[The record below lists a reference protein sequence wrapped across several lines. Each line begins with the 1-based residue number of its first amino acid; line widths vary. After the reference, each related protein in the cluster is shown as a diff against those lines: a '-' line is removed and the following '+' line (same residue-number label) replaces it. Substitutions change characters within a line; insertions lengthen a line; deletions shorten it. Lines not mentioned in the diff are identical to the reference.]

1 MIMVIGEALM
11 DIKENKAY
19 VGGSSL
25 NIAVTSS
32 RLGGESFYMG
42 KISEDDY
49 GKQIVNHLVD
59 NFVFFEPEFCN
70 AKDKTMYA
78 ETTISKTGN
87 AEYKFVY
94 ENTSTFS
101 LSKEELEKY
110 FYANK
115 EVGCVVIGSISL
127 MLDPLGKVIEDFV
140 LKMDEKI
147 KLVIDPNVRTGFD
160 VDLKDYRSRL
170 LRLSKRSNL
179 IKLSEEDLSLLFPEF
194 TKEEAIQ
201 KFMDTGL
208 DNLIITMGSS
218 GSAWLTNKGKTYIQE
233 AVKGKIVDTI
243 GCGDVFFGAVVTAL
257 DKIDYFKADR
267 KNMKLEGPLIKQI
280 LIYASKAASYNCAR
294 SGCNPPTEKE
304 LKFEI

>member
-1 MIMVIGEALM
+1 MIMMIGEALM
-11 DIKENKAY
+11 DIKEKKAY

-25 NIAVTSS
+25 NSAVATSK
-32 RLGGESFYMG
+32 LGGEAFYMG
-42 KISEDDY
+42 KISEDAY

-70 AKDKTMYA
+70 AKEKTMYA
-78 ETTISKTGN
+78 ETTISKEGN

-101 LSKEELEKY
+101 LTKEELEKY
-110 FYANK
+110 FYENK

-127 MLDPLGKVIEDFV
+127 MLNPLGKVIEDFV
-140 LKMDEKI
+140 LKMDDKI

-179 IKLSEEDLSLLFPEF
+179 IKLREEDLDLLFPEF

-208 DNLIITMGSS
+208 DNLIITTGSS
-218 GSAWLTNKGKTYIQE
+218 GSVWLTNKGKTYIQE
-233 AVKGKIVDTI
+233 AIKCKIVDTI
-243 GCGDVFFGAVVTAL
+243 GCGDVFLGAVVNAL
-257 DKIDYFKADR
+257 DKIDYFKPSR
-267 KNMKLEGPLIKQI
+267 KNMKLDGHLIKQI
-280 LIYASKAASYNCAR
+280 LIYATKAASYNCTKP
-294 SGCNPPTEKE
+294 GCNPPTEKE

>member
-1 MIMVIGEALM
+1 MIMMIGEALM
-11 DIKENKAY
+11 DIKEGKAY

-25 NIAVTSS
+25 NSAVAAS

-42 KISEDDY
+42 KISEDDF

-70 AKDKTMYA
+70 AKEKTMYA
-78 ETTISKTGN
+78 ETTISKEGN
-87 AEYKFVY
+87 AEYEFVY
-94 ENTSTFS
+94 KNTATFS

-110 FYANK
+110 FYENK

-127 MLDPLGKVIEDFV
+127 MLDPLGEVIENFV
-140 LKMDEKI
+140 VNMDEKI

-160 VDLKDYRSRL
+160 IDMKDYRSRL

-179 IKLSEEDLSLLFPEF
+179 VKLSEEDLSLLFPEF

-201 KFMDTGL
+201 QFMDTGL
-208 DNLIITMGSS
+208 DNLIITLGAS
-218 GSAWLTNKGKTYIQE
+218 GSTWLTNNGKTYIQE
-233 AVKGKIVDTI
+233 AIKGKVVDTI
-243 GCGDVFFGAVVTAL
+243 GCGDTFLGAVVTAL
-257 DKIDYFKADR
+257 DKIDYFRPER
-267 KNMKLEGPLIKQI
+267 KNMKLDGHSIKQI
-280 LIYASKAASYNCAR
+280 LNYATKAASYNCTK
-294 SGCNPPTEKE
+294 SGCNPPNEKD